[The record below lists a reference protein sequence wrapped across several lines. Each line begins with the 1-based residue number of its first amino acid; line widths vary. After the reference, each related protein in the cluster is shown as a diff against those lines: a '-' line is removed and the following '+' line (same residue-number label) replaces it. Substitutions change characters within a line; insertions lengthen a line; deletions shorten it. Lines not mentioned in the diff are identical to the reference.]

1 MKSQLIIGPTVEHA
15 REEILFEIVSG
26 APAEMIRKTAAKFE
40 AWDDVLEKKTLE
52 TGTPEEIAEA
62 YALLQDPT
70 IYAYAFFKDP
80 RHTQK
85 RFKMYYYQ
93 DAIINDPHRRIIFAA
108 ANQIGKSIALCVKAL
123 TFAFHN
129 PGKTVLMTSKTLP
142 QSKDLLRQ
150 IKQFLQNSRL
160 DYKYDVG
167 DTETKTEIYFRHFV
181 DEEVYDKELDKT
193 FIQTRELPQSRIIC
207 VPATEAAL
215 GYAVDLALED
225 ELFFYENGEYF
236 HKQILQPRT
245 YTTKGQIIVFSNPNG
260 QQGIG
265 WELWNDDDFHRYR
278 FNFLDCPT
286 NTQKEFDRLCKN
298 LTREQIDSTLL
309 AVFTSPEGGF
319 LTLLERKNM
328 QEVARSSMLPSVIT
342 KPIYVFFDWAKVKD
356 RTVRIIASPN
366 KSKNEEDWA
375 DEVYVYEM
383 LEYPSGTSYTKI
395 IDEDLKNLINDV
407 GPQMVAMVG
416 WDNTGVG
423 RGLEDFTKRVEQ
435 LGIMAMPVEFSL
447 ENKSRI
453 FTLFKLLAEQQRI
466 KIPYVKECDKQLSM
480 LRFQRSPRGHL
491 KVHHENEKDRDDFP
505 DALAGV
511 CSLIIQPENPPI
523 SATII

>member
-1 MKSQLIIGPTVEHA
+1 MEKI
-15 REEILFEIVSG
+15 
-26 APAEMIRKTAAKFE
+26 TAAKFE
-40 AWDDVLEKKTLE
+40 TWDIILGERWLESGDPEKQKKV
-52 TGTPEEIAEA
+52 
-62 YALLQDPT
+62 YNLLLDPT

-80 RHTQK
+80 RDLKK
-85 RFKMYYYQ
+85 RFRCYAYQ
-93 DAIINDPHRRIIFAA
+93 DLILNDSCKRILFAA
-108 ANQIGKSIALCVKAL
+108 ANQIGKSIALCLKAI
-123 TFAFHN
+123 TFALLN

-160 DYKYDVG
+160 DYKYDIG
-167 DTETKTEIYFRHFV
+167 DSETKTEIYFKHFEEV
-181 DEEVYDKELDKT
+181 EVYDKELDKT
-193 FIQTRELPQSRIIC
+193 FTEMRELPQSRIIC
-207 VPATEAAL
+207 TPATEAAL

-225 ELFFYENGEYF
+225 ELFFYEDGEHF

-286 NTQKEFDRLCKN
+286 NNQEEFDRLSKN

-319 LTLLERKNM
+319 LTLAERKDM
-328 QEVARSSMLPSVIT
+328 QEERSSMLPSVLT
-342 KPIYVFFDWAKVKD
+342 QPIYIFFDWAKVKD
-356 RTVRIIASPN
+356 RTVRIIGIPI
-366 KSKNEEDWA
+366 KKGDDDWA

-383 LEYPSGTSYTKI
+383 KEYPSQTPYTEI
-395 IDEDLKNLINDV
+395 IDVDLKNLIQSV
-407 GPQMVAMVG
+407 GSDMVAMVG

-435 LGIMAMPVEFSL
+435 LGIMAMPVEFSV

-453 FTLFKLLAEQQRI
+453 YTLFKLLAENRRI
-466 KIPYVKECDKQLSM
+466 KIPYLKECDKQLSM
-480 LRFQRSPRGHL
+480 LRFEKTTRGHL

-505 DALAGV
+505 DGLAGLS
-511 CSLIIQPENPPI
+511 SLIIQPENPPI
-523 SATII
+523 SAVII